1 MSVLTAL
8 ATMDEEAFTTLSVSI
23 LCTGLIAYM
32 CFIIYKLA
40 KDSKAGKYGTIVL
53 AFVLGLGM
61 LGFIAKTILTQIL
74 QK

>member
-1 MSVLTAL
+1 MLEAFL
-8 ATMDEEAFTTLSVSI
+8 NMDEEVFTTLSVSI
-23 LCTGLIAYM
+23 LCTGLIIYM
-32 CFIIYKLA
+32 CFIIYRLA

-61 LGFIAKTILTQIL
+61 FGFIAKTVLTEIL